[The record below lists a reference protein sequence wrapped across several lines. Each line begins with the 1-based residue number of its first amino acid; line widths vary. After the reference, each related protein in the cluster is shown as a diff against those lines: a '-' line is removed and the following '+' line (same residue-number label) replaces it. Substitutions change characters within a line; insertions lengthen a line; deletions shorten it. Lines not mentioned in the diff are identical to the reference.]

1 MSVASEIR
9 EGLENLADAVRTL
22 AGSMASIA
30 AAQHSENHADQV
42 RKGASIYREA
52 EERFADTLTKLTAV
66 QREDMARFIEGIC
79 KGPGK

>member
-22 AGSMASIA
+22 AGSMATIA

-42 RKGASIYREA
+42 RKAGSIFREA
-52 EERFADTLTKLTAV
+52 EERFADSLGKLTAV
-66 QREDMARFIEGIC
+66 QKEQLGSFIDQLC